1 MFIIGSN
8 PILTHLLLVKLHKE
22 HLNDFYQHNKKIN
35 VTILVDHNA
44 DYWSYHT
51 LMQPE
56 YLQEINQKTGL
67 RLKKI
72 EDLFD
77 YCGEL
82 YTEHSPLE
90 INIIPNQN
98 MSVYHGYK
106 KPEFVDGYVFMLQDK
121 CALES
126 DYEGSMP
133 TVVMTENTIKD
144 TYWGYLMRRFRKHGY
159 SIKYPEEK
167 ASNQK
172 GKVKTHLLLCR
183 QVFVT
188 SMVSC
193 VASSSQKQQIT
204 IGESNFSATRF
215 TNELSL
221 YSYGSAKEIADDF
234 VNFKTLSMNHV
245 IELIGTRTGK

>member
-1 MFIIGSN
+1 MTKYTFSYRHHESFLTDVFIIGSN

-82 YTEHSPLE
+82 YTEHSPWRSTSSPTR
-90 INIIPNQN
+90 ICPSITATKSQN
-98 MSVYHGYK
+98 SLTAMCSCFRTSV
-106 KPEFVDGYVFMLQDK
+106 L
-121 CALES
+121 
-126 DYEGSMP
+126 
-133 TVVMTENTIKD
+133 
-144 TYWGYLMRRFRKHGY
+144 
-159 SIKYPEEK
+159 
-167 ASNQK
+167 
-172 GKVKTHLLLCR
+172 
-183 QVFVT
+183 
-188 SMVSC
+188 
-193 VASSSQKQQIT
+193 
-204 IGESNFSATRF
+204 
-215 TNELSL
+215 
-221 YSYGSAKEIADDF
+221 
-234 VNFKTLSMNHV
+234 
-245 IELIGTRTGK
+245 